1 MRGGTRAY
9 PGVCGH
15 ALAPTGMVGRARA
28 YAGMG
33 GYARVCVGAR
43 GCVRLWLGVF
53 SNNYEFSEYLLETKV
68 FMKWPLVRILYE
80 FFLSIYHAD
89 SKYVIQI
96 SVTAWTPEI
105 QADTPVSQI
114 RLNLKISIP
123 KGVVWS

>member
-68 FMKWPLVRILYE
+68 FMKWPLIRILFE
-80 FFLSIYHAD
+80 FFF
-89 SKYVIQI
+89 
-96 SVTAWTPEI
+96 
-105 QADTPVSQI
+105 
-114 RLNLKISIP
+114 SIP
-123 KGVVWS
+123 MEYSMAMTGDHDSFFFQTFLTSSSNFFFRAN